1 MVLANVVELLVVV
14 EAGVL
19 TLVVV
24 WLVVPV
30 VLGCSEV
37 VLETGVVASVEVV
50 CTTLVVGA
58 TPETLIFENKIRYV
72 GHVANKNQSDYRFY
86 SNITQSFKVAHNG
99 DI

>member
-30 VLGCSEV
+30 VLGYSV
-37 VLETGVVASVEVV
+37 GVLGIEVVASVEVV

-58 TPETLIFENKIRYV
+58 TPETLMFQNCNQIR
-72 GHVANKNQSDYRFY
+72 KTRS
-86 SNITQSFKVAHNG
+86 K
-99 DI
+99 